1 METKEE
7 QIKKLSKENYELKKQ
22 ISVLKETIANK
33 VLEMEKL
40 KEEYSNKT
48 PGELF
53 EQMNRMV
60 LEWQFWEDDSKNHK
74 REIEAK
80 EKQLQEEIKKRKEI
94 EEKYKAECIIVSNE
108 NKRLLREVE
117 TLNMEVDYLHNEL
130 EKRTMERDVALYDL
144 NNYEDN
150 GGREERFIKYFEGM
164 DD

>member
-74 REIEAK
+74 R
-80 EKQLQEEIKKRKEI
+80 
-94 EEKYKAECIIVSNE
+94 
-108 NKRLLREVE
+108 
-117 TLNMEVDYLHNEL
+117 
-130 EKRTMERDVALYDL
+130 
-144 NNYEDN
+144 
-150 GGREERFIKYFEGM
+150 
-164 DD
+164 

>member
-48 PGELF
+48 PRELF

-74 REIEAK
+74 KEIEAK

-94 EEKYKAECIIVSNE
+94 EEKYKSECIIVSNE
-108 NKRLLREVE
+108 NKRISREVE

-130 EKRTMERDVALYDL
+130 EKRTMERDVALHDL
-144 NNYEDN
+144 KNYEDN

>member
-144 NNYEDN
+144 KNYEDN